1 MFHPQVDYSVFPIL
15 GRIISHGYLVTG
27 FAHIARRSAANN
39 RGTLKHFVDV
49 LQKETRRVYKL
60 LLDEDSENYR
70 CMHVVIATAC

>member
-1 MFHPQVDYSVFPIL
+1 M
-15 GRIISHGYLVTG
+15 TG